1 MKKYKLYIF
10 RLKMLVEHSQ
20 GLPINVECKIYKL
33 EEKTENEQLVVGCSL
48 LATIMIVISPLM
60 SY

>member
-1 MKKYKLYIF
+1 
-10 RLKMLVEHSQ
+10 MLVEHSQ
-20 GLPINVECKIYKL
+20 GLPIYVECKIYKL